1 MIAHGM
7 SILHQVWDTERMVDM
22 PTAAS
27 AHVREEILKQN
38 VGELQAQLQAAY
50 KRIAELNEQV
60 NQLKTRLTD

>member
-1 MIAHGM
+1 
-7 SILHQVWDTERMVDM
+7 MVDM

-60 NQLKTRLTD
+60 NQLKTINTRLTD

>member
-38 VGELQAQLQAAY
+38 VGDLQAQLQAAY
-50 KRIAELNEQV
+50 KRIAELTEE
-60 NQLKTRLTD
+60 LEREKSKTS